1 LRQAERNLRQA
12 ELFRW
17 LGASVVGVALCG
29 TQVTEKIRLPLGVR
43 RLMGIYICGKPNVIC
58 GKPNFSDG

>member
-1 LRQAERNLRQA
+1 MGIHICGKPDLYLRQA

-17 LGASVVGVALCG
+17 VGGFVVGVALCAI
-29 TQVTEKIRLPLGVR
+29 QATEKIRLPPGVR
-43 RLMGIYICGKPNVIC
+43 RLVGIHIC